1 MIVNFFWLF
10 MVNCTSTIMLHVVK
24 GYNQRAEK
32 TGYDILTVAFWVSE
46 NYLKHEIWLLSCEQM
61 PKLNRKKAG
70 G

>member
-1 MIVNFFWLF
+1 
-10 MVNCTSTIMLHVVK
+10 MLHVVK

-32 TGYDILTVAFWVSE
+32 TGYDILTVAFWVSQ
-46 NYLKHEIWLLSCEQM
+46 NYLMQEIRLLSCEQM